1 MCTLVFC
8 VHGGCMTREEIF
20 DIIYENP
27 IIMAIKNNKD
37 LRDSLDSENK
47 IVFVLFGTVE
57 SIPHIVKKL
66 KKHGKIVMVHED
78 LIEGLSS
85 SQLSSAFIKN
95 YTDADGIITTRP
107 QNAAYAR
114 QIGLFAILRF
124 FVLDSLSYENVKET
138 VKKANCDLIEIL
150 PGIMP
155 KILDDISKR
164 TNIPL
169 VAGGLINEK
178 SDVIDALNANAIAIS
193 SSNTDVWKM

>member
-1 MCTLVFC
+1 
-8 VHGGCMTREEIF
+8 MTHEEIF

-37 LRDSLDSENK
+37 LRDSPDSENK

-57 SIPHIVKKL
+57 SIPHIVNKL
-66 KKHGKIVMVHED
+66 KNNGKIVMVHED

-85 SQLSSAFIKN
+85 SQLSAAFIKN
-95 YTDADGIITTRP
+95 YTNADGIITTRP
-107 QNAAYAR
+107 QNASYAR
-114 QIGLFAILRF
+114 KLGLFTILRF

-155 KILDDISKR
+155 KVLADISKR
-164 TNIPL
+164 TRIPL

-178 SDVIDALNANAIAIS
+178 SDVVDALNANAIAIS
-193 SSNTDVWKM
+193 TSNTDVWKM

>member
-1 MCTLVFC
+1 MLVFC
-8 VHGGCMTREEIF
+8 VFGGCMTHEEIF

-57 SIPHIVKKL
+57 SIPHIVNKL
-66 KKHGKIVMVHED
+66 KNNGKIVMVHED

-85 SQLSSAFIKN
+85 SQLSAAFIKN
-95 YTDADGIITTRP
+95 YTNADGIITTRP
-107 QNAAYAR
+107 QNASYAR
-114 QIGLFAILRF
+114 KLGLFTILRF
-124 FVLDSLSYENVKET
+124 FVLDSLSYENVKES

-155 KILDDISKR
+155 KVLADISKR
-164 TNIPL
+164 TRIPL

-178 SDVIDALNANAIAIS
+178 SDVVDALNANAIAIS
-193 SSNTDVWKM
+193 TSNTDVWKM

>member
-1 MCTLVFC
+1 
-8 VHGGCMTREEIF
+8 MTHEEIF

-155 KILDDISKR
+155 KILGDISKR
-164 TNIPL
+164 TNIPV

>member
-1 MCTLVFC
+1 
-8 VHGGCMTREEIF
+8 MTKEEIF
-20 DIIYENP
+20 EAIYENP

-57 SIPHIVKKL
+57 SIPHIVNKL
-66 KKHGKIVMVHED
+66 KSNGKIVMVHED

-85 SQLSSAFIKN
+85 SSLSAAFIKN
-95 YTDADGIITTRP
+95 YTKADGIITTRP
-107 QNAAYAR
+107 QNASYAR

-124 FVLDSLSYENVKET
+124 FVLDSISYENVKET

-155 KILDDISKR
+155 KVLDDISKR
-164 TNIPL
+164 TRIPV
-169 VAGGLINEK
+169 VAGGLIKEK
-178 SDVIDALNANAIAIS
+178 SDVVEALKANAIAIS